1 MSYVI
6 MPGNG
11 TCRTIATLFQSQDTA
26 AGRIM
31 ENDKRVRPWGRA
43 CVASTSCW
51 GCVPVI
57 GICGR
62 DDEGGGDWAIT
73 QAGRENAR
81 PRQAW
86 ERLTMC

>member
-31 ENDKRVRPWGRA
+31 ENDKR
-43 CVASTSCW
+43 CVL
-51 GCVPVI
+51 
-57 GICGR
+57 
-62 DDEGGGDWAIT
+62 GGGLVWLARAAGVVCLSLVFAAGTTKVAGIGRLRRL
-73 QAGRENAR
+73 AGRMRGRGR
-81 PRQAW
+81 PGNG
-86 ERLTMC
+86 